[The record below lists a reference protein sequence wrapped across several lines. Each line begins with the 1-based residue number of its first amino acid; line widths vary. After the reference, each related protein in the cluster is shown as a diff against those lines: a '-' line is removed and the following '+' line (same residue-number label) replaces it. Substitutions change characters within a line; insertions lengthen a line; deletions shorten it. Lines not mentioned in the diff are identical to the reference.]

1 MFSAFRACSVMQN
14 SPLPV
19 PTRKPPATFTQ
30 SVCCARVL
38 TGEQMGQFVK
48 PKRGIPC
55 LCKKCATGLTHVQ
68 FVATE
73 NVSCP
78 VSPQCLPVLYLHL
91 FPLDSEGTVPA
102 ASGMVPSKAIR
113 SWGNVRRIPRAPSVP
128 CKHKAVGQPEKEPVG
143 TIFSL
148 MCSSHTSGLLSNG
161 P

>member
-14 SPLPV
+14 SPFPV

-38 TGEQMGQFVK
+38 TGEQTGQFVK
-48 PKRGIPC
+48 TKRGILC

-91 FPLDSEGTVPA
+91 FPFLRFRGYS
-102 ASGMVPSKAIR
+102 PSCLWYGSLKGHTLLGKCQENPKGPFCPLQAQGR
-113 SWGNVRRIPRAPSVP
+113 GSARERTSWNNILPDVFFPHIWS
-128 CKHKAVGQPEKEPVG
+128 PE
-143 TIFSL
+143 
-148 MCSSHTSGLLSNG
+148 
-161 P
+161 